1 MMQIDVD
8 MEAGMMTACSKAM
21 QHPWFEENRAGRDA
35 KTKERVEMW
44 EASDVLAHDCPCDN
58 DASLIW

>member
-1 MMQIDVD
+1 MQMDVNKGT
-8 MEAGMMTACSKAM
+8 GMMAACSKLM
-21 QHPWFEENRAGRDA
+21 QHSWCDETYAGRDA